1 MNLKN
6 AMYTHTANV
15 LTALP
20 NFTAAADVP
29 LMRITPPAALQVSII
44 WDANYIKKRI
54 ECAIMLKVAE
64 MCENI

>member
-44 WDANYIKKRI
+44 WDANYIKNVSNV
-54 ECAIMLKVAE
+54 L
-64 MCENI
+64 